1 MLKVFTSFTG
11 VGSQEMALRNIGVD
25 FEVVGISEVDRYAL
39 NSYSAIHCNYDSKD
53 IIYPEN
59 KVMIDEFKNKSIGY
73 NFSTNK
79 SEIPRSEKDIKQLY
93 KSHILS
99 KNYGDI
105 RLIDEKT
112 LPDFDLFTY
121 SFPCK
126 DISVAG
132 ASKGFKKDSNTQSSL
147 LWECERIINHKK
159 PKYLL
164 MENVKNLVGVN
175 NIKDFNDWINILNMI
190 GYVSYYSV
198 LNAKDFNIPQNRER
212 VIMVSIRKDLK
223 QFFSFPEKEKLNLFL
238 YDLLDKEV
246 ETKYYINT
254 KDSNISIDK
263 KKISYCIDANYW
275 KGTNVENYIN
285 KKRRQLI
292 QAGYIGKSNRE
303 TNRIYSKNGVSP
315 TLTSMNGGNRQ
326 PKIISVER
334 TPLRFLNRNQKN
346 ISGDY
351 SFCIDTP
358 NTGGVKEELDD
369 GSYRIRKL
377 TPIECWRLMGYTDED
392 FYKAKNIG
400 RLSDTKLYE
409 RAGNGIVV
417 TMLEKIFYNLLISDK
432 FKIDIE
438 IGNSFFEL

>member
-1 MLKVFTSFTG
+1 MV
-11 VGSQEMALRNIGVD
+11 
-25 FEVVGISEVDRYAL
+25 
-39 NSYSAIHCNYDSKD
+39 
-53 IIYPEN
+53 
-59 KVMIDEFKNKSIGY
+59 
-73 NFSTNK
+73 
-79 SEIPRSEKDIKQLY
+79 
-93 KSHILS
+93 
-99 KNYGDI
+99 
-105 RLIDEKT
+105 
-112 LPDFDLFTY
+112 
-121 SFPCK
+121 
-126 DISVAG
+126 
-132 ASKGFKKDSNTQSSL
+132 
-147 LWECERIINHKK
+147 
-159 PKYLL
+159 
-164 MENVKNLVGVN
+164 
-175 NIKDFNDWINILNMI
+175 

-303 TNRIYSKNGVSP
+303 TNRVYSKNGVSP

-351 SFCIDTP
+351 SFCIDTS
-358 NTGGVKEELDD
+358 NTGGVKEGLDD

-400 RLSDTKLYE
+400 GLSDTKLYE
-409 RAGNGIVV
+409 RAGRGIVV
-417 TMLEKIFYNLLISDK
+417 MMLEKIFYNLLISDK

-438 IGNSFFEL
+438 IGNSFFDLQ